1 MYSMRTFFTLL
12 SAVALLSACGDGTGP
27 NGTGAVDSLAVLPR
41 ALSTTEQQA
50 VRSSNDFSM
59 RLLRQANQGAQG
71 NVLLSPLSVSLALGM
86 TMNGAASGT
95 LQEMQQVLGWGS
107 TARADINAA
116 YRDLMAMLPALDPS
130 VTVRLANGLWVR
142 QPLVPDTGFARD
154 AATFFAAPV
163 QSLATPQLMFDSVNA
178 WGNRATRGMIPR
190 VLTDPPPPDL
200 VMLLANAVYFAGT
213 WRDRFNPAETRP
225 QGFTLE
231 SGATVPVPMMRR
243 KGAFRVASVGNR
255 GAAGTLSA
263 VELPYGNSAF
273 SMVLL
278 RGSTG
283 TASDVV
289 AALDTTVL
297 AQLARGFV
305 PADSESELVLPRF
318 SLRRALDLSRSLTDM
333 GMPRAFSG
341 SAEFPRLIAN
351 ERTKLGFVQHS
362 VAIDVDEA
370 GTRAA
375 AVTVVGVRAVSLPA
389 AYIFDRPFVFLIRER
404 LSGTVLFAGVVRD
417 PRG

>member
-1 MYSMRTFFTLL
+1 MRTLFPLFA
-12 SAVALLSACGDGTGP
+12 AVTLLSACGDGTGP
-27 NGTGAVDSLAVLPR
+27 NGTGAVDSLAALPR
-41 ALSTTEQQA
+41 ALSNTEQQA
-50 VRSSNDFSM
+50 VRSGNDFAL
-59 RLLRQANQGAQG
+59 RLLRQTNEGASG

-86 TMNGAASGT
+86 TMNGAAGGT

-107 TARADINAA
+107 TARADINVA

-130 VTVRLANGLWVR
+130 VTVRLANGIWVR
-142 QPLVPDTGFARD
+142 RPLVPDTGFVRD
-154 AATFFAAPV
+154 AASFFGAPV
-163 QSLATPQLMFDSVNA
+163 LSLATPQLMFDSVNV
-178 WGNRATRGMIPR
+178 WGNRVTRGMIPQ
-190 VLTDPPPPDL
+190 VLSDQPPPDL

-213 WRDRFNPAETRP
+213 WRDRFNATDTRP

-243 KGAFRVASVGNR
+243 KGAFRVANVGSR
-255 GAAGTLSA
+255 GAAGALSA

-278 RGSTG
+278 RGSSG
-283 TASDVV
+283 TVSDVV

-297 AQLARGFV
+297 GQLARGFV
-305 PADSESELVLPRF
+305 PADGESELVLPRF
-318 SLRRALDLSRSLTDM
+318 SLRRAHELSRPLIVM
-333 GMPRAFSG
+333 GMPRAFSR
-341 SAEFPRLIAN
+341 SAEFPRLFAN
-351 ERTKLGFVQHS
+351 ESTQLGFVQHS

-375 AVTVVGVRAVSLPA
+375 AITVVGVRAVSLPP
-389 AYIFDRPFVFLIRER
+389 AYVFDRPFVFLIRDR